1 MPDSPTQLKLA
12 ELSLAR
18 VKMSIEILLLGGAM
32 LVSLLALLLSPF
44 VRAICW
50 DSFVHPRYRCIWE
63 KRGREMR
70 ELKACI
76 DRPGED

>member
-1 MPDSPTQLKLA
+1 MTTDIY
-12 ELSLAR
+12 
-18 VKMSIEILLLGGAM
+18 VLGGA
-32 LVSLLALLLSPF
+32 LLLSVLALLLSPF

-70 ELKACI
+70 ELKACL
-76 DRPGED
+76 DQEAEE